1 MTTYVSVAGTFSLPG
16 AYASYFIPV
25 RERGHKHRIPSSRP
39 DSNAERKE
47 GRRETWFHLVVRS
60 FTILVRMMFGSEF
73 LASLPSGCTRH
84 ARLPAHEQYKRAS
97 VAGASI
103 YLFTR
108 VYIYQNTGMQ
118 GQG

>member
-1 MTTYVSVAGTFSLPG
+1 MSIASL
-16 AYASYFIPV
+16 
-25 RERGHKHRIPSSRP
+25 RP

-47 GRRETWFHLVVRS
+47 GRRETWFHLVRS
-60 FTILVRMMFGSEF
+60 FTILVSMMFGSEF
-73 LASLPSGCTRH
+73 LTHSLARVRLPAPGVYAPTRH
-84 ARLPAHEQYKRAS
+84 ARLPAHQQYKRAS